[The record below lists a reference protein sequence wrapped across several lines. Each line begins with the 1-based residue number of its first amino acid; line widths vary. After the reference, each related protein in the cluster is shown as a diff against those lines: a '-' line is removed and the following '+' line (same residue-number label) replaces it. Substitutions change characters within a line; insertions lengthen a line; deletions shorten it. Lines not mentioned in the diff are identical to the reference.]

1 VSKNTNTQ
9 SLHLSGNKIG
19 VLLLHGF
26 LGSPASITPWAQ
38 GINAA
43 GFTVSAPRLEGHGTN
58 WHELAQ
64 TTWSDWYKSAE
75 TALIELKKNCDQIF
89 VAGFDMGGALALR
102 LAQIRGSEIEA
113 LILLNPSIGDE
124 GRLSRAIPLIKNF
137 IGSMRNTSVN
147 TASQG
152 EVHDTYG
159 RIPLKAYASLQKLW
173 KRVEEDLYLVDIP
186 MLICY
191 SEKDQTVSPV
201 SSEIIMDEVYSPII
215 REVIFEKSLH
225 NVALDHE
232 AQVLIDE
239 SNEFIFDVIS
249 GELEVDDETELINAE
264 FDSIVSGLSLDESSP
279 SNFLDD
285 LERIDDEHFVQPNP
299 PLPTTDQLGRV
310 AIAGLVGGPA
320 YLLIEFI
327 SGFDLLGFGP
337 WPGILAFIGGV
348 VTSII
353 KFARPDD
360 DFDEGAVL

>member
-1 VSKNTNTQ
+1 M
-9 SLHLSGNKIG
+9 HLSGNKIG

-58 WHELAQ
+58 WNDLAQ
-64 TTWSDWYKSAE
+64 TTWSDWYLSAE
-75 TALIELKKNCDQIF
+75 EALLELKKSCDQIF

-124 GRLSRAIPLIKNF
+124 GKLSRAIPLIKNF
-137 IGSMRNTSVN
+137 MGSIRNTSVN
-147 TASQG
+147 TALQG
-152 EVHDTYG
+152 APEDTYP
-159 RIPLKAYASLQKLW
+159 RIPLKAYSSLKKLW

-191 SEKDQTVSPV
+191 SEKDQTVNPV

-232 AQVLIDE
+232 AQDLIDE
-239 SNEFIFDVIS
+239 SNEFISDVIS

-279 SNFLDD
+279 GNFLDD
-285 LERIDDEHFVQPNP
+285 LDRIDDEHFVQPNP

-320 YLLIEFI
+320 YLIIEFV

-348 VTSII
+348 VISIV

>member
-1 VSKNTNTQ
+1 
-9 SLHLSGNKIG
+9 LHLSGNKIG

-26 LGSPASITPWAQ
+26 LGSPASIAPWAE

-43 GFTVSAPRLEGHGTN
+43 GFTVSAPRLEGHGTD
-58 WHELAQ
+58 WHDLAQ
-64 TTWSDWYKSAE
+64 TTWSDWYSSAE
-75 TALIELKKNCDQIF
+75 EGLLELKKSCDQIF

-124 GRLSRAIPLIKNF
+124 GRLSKAIPLLKNF
-137 IGSMRNTSVN
+137 IHSMRNNSMDTVRQDS
-147 TASQG
+147 SQ
-152 EVHDTYG
+152 DTYS
-159 RIPLKAYASLQKLW
+159 RIPLKAYGSLQKLW
-173 KRVEEDLYLVDIP
+173 KRVSEDLYLVDIP

-191 SEKDQTVSPV
+191 SENDKTVSPI

-215 REVIFEKSLH
+215 REVIFEKSFH
-225 NVALDHE
+225 NVAHDLE
-232 AQVLIDE
+232 AQELIDE
-239 SNEFIFDVIS
+239 SNEFISDVLA
-249 GELEVDDETELINAE
+249 GNLEVDDETELINAE

-285 LERIDDEHFVQPNP
+285 LDRVADEHFVQPNP
-299 PLPTTDQLGRV
+299 PLPRTDHLGRI
-310 AIAGLVGGPA
+310 AITGLVGGPA
-320 YLLIEFI
+320 YLLIEFV

-348 VTSII
+348 VTSMI

-360 DFDEGAVL
+360 DFEDGAIV